1 MVRVES
7 GPGRADSSHGTGNM
21 EMVLEAC
28 LSGAGIMRV
37 SLSQERKGAQ
47 APQLMPS
54 TLLFKHDE
62 LPKESSAL
70 SLTPFPYSY

>member
-7 GPGRADSSHGTGNM
+7 GPGRADRSHGASNM

-37 SLSQERKGAQ
+37 NVSQERKGAR
-47 APQLMPS
+47 AIQLTAG
-54 TLLFKHDE
+54 TLPFKHDE
-62 LPKESSAL
+62 LPEESSAL
-70 SLTPFPYSY
+70 SLAPFPYIY